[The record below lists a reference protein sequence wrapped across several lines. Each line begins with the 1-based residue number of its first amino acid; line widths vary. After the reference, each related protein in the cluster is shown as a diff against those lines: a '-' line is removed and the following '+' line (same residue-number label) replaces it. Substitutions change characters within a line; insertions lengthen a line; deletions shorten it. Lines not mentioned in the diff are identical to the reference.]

1 MPKNKIKY
9 LKPRMEFNP
18 GRQVYEPILPLR
30 KVGKKIRIS
39 VNWKWVITLLLTLGL
54 LLAIFLVFLRIM
66 YN

>member
-1 MPKNKIKY
+1 MAKNKIKY
-9 LKPRMEFNP
+9 LKPIMEFNS
-18 GRQVYEPILPLR
+18 GRQIYEPVLPLR

-39 VNWKWVITLLLTLGL
+39 VNWKWIIILLLTLGL